1 MPDFNANNTFLERPG
16 NFKVTD
22 IHIIPYHREGR
33 DEGLY
38 RQIITDQ
45 VLGFNIYESMT
56 SHFLS
61 GDMTIIDGVNLINML
76 PLTGFER
83 LEFKLYT
90 HRDSRFLKFSKLE
103 KNLHEYPTSVL
114 PRYKNRNFV
123 RIFEINRVD
132 IP

>member
-61 GDMTIIDGVNLINML
+61 GDMTIIDGVNLGAIGSEKAPSRVVSGGNSHL
-76 PLTGFER
+76 SLSTR
-83 LEFKLYT
+83 L
-90 HRDSRFLKFSKLE
+90 
-103 KNLHEYPTSVL
+103 
-114 PRYKNRNFV
+114 
-123 RIFEINRVD
+123 
-132 IP
+132 